1 MSDKLAIDVR
11 GLRRVF
17 SGYEALRGVNLQVPR
32 GSIFGLVGPNG
43 AGKTTTFSVL
53 CGFLHPT
60 AGEVKVLGRDPRDRA
75 SLGARVGALPQ
86 DAPLP
91 QRLSVRQAL
100 TYWSELGGR
109 TPDAAVRE
117 ADEWLA
123 RVGLTDHAQKT
134 GAELSH
140 GMAKRIALAQAFLC
154 DPELVL
160 LDEPTSGLDPRT
172 AFEVEQLIRDEG
184 GKRTIVIS
192 SHDIAQIEELCTGVA
207 IIDRGVVVSQGSLAD
222 VTGQGSVVR
231 IELADD
237 PTPPVLEALGKLD
250 CVKEHRVDAA
260 GRALEVQLVKRPP
273 EEAIPAVLTA
283 VLAAGGRV
291 VGVVRGVRLEKRLL
305 ELT

>member
-1 MSDKLAIDVR
+1 MSESLAIDVR
-11 GLRRVF
+11 GLRRTF
-17 SGYEALRGVNLQVPR
+17 AGYEALRGVNLQVPE

-53 CGFLHPT
+53 CGYLNPT
-60 AGEVKVLGRDPRDRA
+60 AGEVKVLGCDPRDRA
-75 SLGARVGALPQ
+75 KLGARVGALPQ

-100 TYWSELGGR
+100 VYWSELGGR
-109 TPDAAVRE
+109 TPAEAARE

-123 RVGLTDHAQKT
+123 RVGLAEHSSKT

-172 AFEVEQLIRDEG
+172 AYEVKQLIRSEG

-207 IIDRGVVVSQGSLAD
+207 IIDRGVVVSQGKLAD

-231 IELADD
+231 IELADE
-237 PTPPVLEALGKLD
+237 PSAPLLAALGKLD
-250 CVKEHRVDAA
+250 CVKEHRVDSGA
-260 GRALEVQLVKRPP
+260 RAIEVQLTKLPP

-283 VLAAGGRV
+283 LLSSGGRV
-291 VGVVRGVRLEKRLL
+291 VGVVRGVRLEQRLL